1 MIRILLLA
9 ASLLVA
15 HTAFAQEASKVEKA
29 VDDLVSRYEG
39 VAGVSSIKLVKGRGL
54 EVMKTMLNKE
64 FGRSFMK
71 GVTSITILD
80 YSAASQE
87 TCMSLHKDMDVFL
100 TMLEDYN
107 LNDEKEF
114 SDNDYI
120 RCFAAE
126 KNGVLSDFV
135 VAIEQGDSKTLMHM
149 AGKIII
155 EE

>member
-15 HTAFAQEASKVEKA
+15 QNAFA
-29 VDDLVSRYEG
+29 
-39 VAGVSSIKLVKGRGL
+39 
-54 EVMKTMLNKE
+54 
-64 FGRSFMK
+64 
-71 GVTSITILD
+71 
-80 YSAASQE
+80 QE

>member
-15 HTAFAQEASKVEKA
+15 QTAFA
-29 VDDLVSRYEG
+29 
-39 VAGVSSIKLVKGRGL
+39 
-54 EVMKTMLNKE
+54 
-64 FGRSFMK
+64 
-71 GVTSITILD
+71 
-80 YSAASQE
+80 QE

-114 SDNDYI
+114 SDNDYT

-126 KNGVLSDFV
+126 KTVCYQIL
-135 VAIEQGDSKTLMHM
+135 
-149 AGKIII
+149 
-155 EE
+155 